1 MYLYS
6 RLVIKLS
13 SAGLFVQALLQ
24 NGQALLFDS
33 GEIFID
39 DFDCGGIVAYRNPG
53 CGCCEKWAEQLKA
66 AGFDVSMQD
75 DPDLSARRAVA
86 GVPDDLAGCHTALMG
101 DYVIEGHV
109 PLAEIEKLISEK
121 PAIRGI
127 AVPGMPTGS
136 PGMEMG
142 ESRDAYEVV
151 AFAADGTLSV
161 FAKYAA
167 NP

>member
-1 MYLYS
+1 MMLRREFLKLALIGVAIAPLQFNS
-6 RLVIKLS
+6 ANAAVSGAAIK
-13 SAGLFVQALLQ
+13 
-24 NGQALLFDS
+24 
-33 GEIFID
+33 
-39 DFDCGGIVAYRNPG
+39 AYRNPG
-53 CGCCEKWAEQLKA
+53 CGCCEKWAEQLKT
-66 AGFDVSMQD
+66 AGFEVDMQD
-75 DPDLSARRAVA
+75 DPDLSARRSAA

-101 DYVIEGHV
+101 NYVIEGHV

-142 ESRDAYEVV
+142 ESRDAYDVI
-151 AFAADGTLSV
+151 AFKADGSRSI